1 MGLKH
6 VELRVTKYG
15 TFPVKDAARIENVL
29 AYVPTNSLHDPN
41 VTKSRNVFAV
51 ELKPFPKEKVPE

>member
-1 MGLKH
+1 M
-6 VELRVTKYG
+6 TKYG

-29 AYVPTNSLHDPN
+29 AYVPTNSLHEPN
-41 VTKSRNVFAV
+41 VNKTSYVLTV

>member
-29 AYVPTNSLHDPN
+29 AYVPTNSLHEPN
-41 VTKSRNVFAV
+41 VNKTSYVLTV